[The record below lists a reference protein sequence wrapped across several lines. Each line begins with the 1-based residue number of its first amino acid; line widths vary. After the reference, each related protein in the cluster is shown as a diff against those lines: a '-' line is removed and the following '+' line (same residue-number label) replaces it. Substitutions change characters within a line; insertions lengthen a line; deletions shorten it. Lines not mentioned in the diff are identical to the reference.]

1 MHISEHLNNKAE
13 QTHPAGVR
21 NANDL
26 WTMSNAL
33 DQTRLVVVI
42 SDTSSVIQYVNQ
54 GFMRMMG
61 YTSDAVIGRNI
72 ADFNNQ
78 LSEDGGELHD
88 TLVSGWTWRNEY
100 PAVRKDGSTIWIYN
114 VVTPIIDDSGVIT
127 HHVGI
132 GEDIS
137 HLFEHF
143 HRGRNASSYT
153 ENGFGL
159 AIVQAIVVAHRG
171 EVVADNT
178 EQSARFTLTL
188 RIMDSMN

>member
-1 MHISEHLNNKAE
+1 
-13 QTHPAGVR
+13 
-21 NANDL
+21 
-26 WTMSNAL
+26 
-33 DQTRLVVVI
+33 
-42 SDTSSVIQYVNQ
+42 
-54 GFMRMMG
+54 MMG

-72 ADFNNQ
+72 ADFDKHP
-78 LSEDGGELHD
+78 SEDGGELHD
-88 TLVSGWTWRNEY
+88 TLVSGWTWRNKY
-100 PAVRKDGSTIWIYN
+100 PAVRRDGSTIWIYN

-137 HLFEHF
+137 HLLEHF

-171 EVVADNT
+171 EVVADNK
-178 EQSARFTLTL
+178 EQGARFTLTL
-188 RIMDSMN
+188 RIMDIMN